1 MTLRPPGF
9 SSLLVKSAS
18 HERIKEEAM
27 AKGMKVW
34 AVAELAFNDY
44 FRKNGETD

>member
-9 SSLLVKSAS
+9 SSLLIKSTS
-18 HERIKEEAM
+18 HERIKQEAT

-34 AVAELAFNDY
+34 AVAELAFNEY
-44 FRKNGETD
+44 FKNGGRS